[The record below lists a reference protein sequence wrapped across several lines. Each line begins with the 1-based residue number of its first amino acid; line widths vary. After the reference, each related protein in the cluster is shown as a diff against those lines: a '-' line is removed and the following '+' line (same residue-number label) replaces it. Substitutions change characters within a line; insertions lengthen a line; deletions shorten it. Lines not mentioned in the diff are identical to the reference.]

1 MRKLALSDEILLS
14 VDKAARYIGGEVNSV
29 MKDLKEVTTRVA
41 FCFPDVYE
49 IGMSNLGM
57 MLLYN
62 MFNKRPD
69 VWCERVY
76 SPWLDLD
83 KLMRE
88 QNIPLFALESQD
100 PVRDFD
106 FLCITLGYEMCYTNV
121 LQTLDL
127 SLIPLKAADRDESCP
142 IVIGGGACAYN
153 PEPLA
158 AFFDL
163 FYIGEGE
170 TVYDALF
177 DAYKANK
184 EAGGSRE
191 EFLLKAAQIPGIYV
205 PAFYDVTYKENGT
218 IASFAPNRPG
228 VPEKVQKQLIVDM
241 DKGYCPIEK
250 PVVPFIKATQDR
262 VTLEIQRGCIRG
274 CRFCQAGMI
283 YRPLRE
289 RDVEELK
296 ESARAMLK
304 NSGHEEIS
312 LSSLSSSD
320 YTHLEELVNFLIDE
334 FKSAGVNISLPSLRI
349 DAFALDVMS
358 KVQDIKKSSLTFAP
372 EAGSQRLRDVINK
385 GLTEEVILHGAH
397 EAFVGGWNRVKLY
410 FMLGLPT
417 ETEKDMKG
425 IAHLAE
431 RIAEEYYDTVPKEKR
446 HGKVQ
451 IVVSTSFFVPKPFT
465 PFQWAPMY
473 TEQDFIDKAK
483 VVKEEIRAQ
492 LNQKSIK
499 YNWHEPDVT
508 TLEGFLARGDR
519 RASEVILKAYEKGAL
534 YDAWSESFRYDIWKE
549 AFAETGIDIKFYTL
563 RERSTDEILP
573 WDFIDA
579 GVTKEFLIREWKQA
593 KGEVVTPNCRQK
605 CAGCGARRYEG
616 GVCYEGKN

>member
-14 VDKAARYIGGEVNSV
+14 VDKAARYIGGEVNSI
-29 MKDLKEVTTRVA
+29 MKDKDKVTTRVA
-41 FCFPDVYE
+41 FSFPDVYE

-83 KLMRE
+83 KIMRE
-88 QNIPLFALESQD
+88 QKIPLFALESQD
-100 PVRDFD
+100 PVKEFD

-127 SLIPLKAADRDESCP
+127 SQIPLMAKERDESCP

-158 AFFDL
+158 PFFDL

-184 EAGGSRE
+184 AAGGSRE
-191 EFLLKAAQIPGIYV
+191 DFLMKAAQIPGIYV
-205 PAFYDVTYKENGT
+205 PAFYDVAYKEDGT

-228 VPEKVQKQLIVDM
+228 VPQKVQKQLIVDM

-417 ETEKDMKG
+417 ETEEDMKG

-549 AFAETGIDIKFYTL
+549 AFAETGIDIEFYTL

-616 GVCYEGKN
+616 GVCYESKN